1 MGRGRGVLL
10 VEIHVGE
17 GELLVEIDGEGRG
30 CKLLLQILGEGELK
44 WTGGRLLCSSWLCVR
59 AEERR
64 KGREGREEGGRQIQ
78 RRRKEGGGERGRK
91 VGVRTCRSLFYYKTL
106 NKTLKV
112 ELCTVYHFESCS
124 R

>member
-1 MGRGRGVLL
+1 VLPDGATGSEDLAGDAGLLSSQRRRLAEIFRLLPSMGRGRGVLL

-64 KGREGREEGGRQIQ
+64 KGREGGGADSATEEG
-78 RRRKEGGGERGRK
+78 RGR
-91 VGVRTCRSLFYYKTL
+91 
-106 NKTLKV
+106 
-112 ELCTVYHFESCS
+112 
-124 R
+124 